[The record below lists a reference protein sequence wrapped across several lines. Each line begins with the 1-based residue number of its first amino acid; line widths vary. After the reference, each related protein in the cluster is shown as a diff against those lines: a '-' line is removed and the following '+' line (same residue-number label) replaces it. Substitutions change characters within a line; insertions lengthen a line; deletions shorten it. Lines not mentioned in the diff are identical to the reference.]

1 MTLSAWT
8 RLSPGSVTLRPLA
21 PHPAS
26 CTEKAEAPNTGSRG
40 LRLTRA
46 LLAEA
51 GAHTGDSENE
61 EGRQP
66 GAEARLA
73 GSWTVTRVTDTAV
86 SCSSSAAEDENRD
99 CKEKKLGVVT
109 IPPRQSF
116 NCWVFPLS
124 GLLSFQPLN
133 IGL

>member
-51 GAHTGDSENE
+51 GAHTGDREAE
-61 EGRQP
+61 EGRHP

-73 GSWTVTRVTDTAV
+73 GSWTVTRATDTAV
-86 SCSSSAAEDENRD
+86 SCSSSAAEEENRD
-99 CKEKKLGVVT
+99 WKGNKLGFT
-109 IPPRQSF
+109 IPT
-116 NCWVFPLS
+116 VF
-124 GLLSFQPLN
+124 
-133 IGL
+133 